1 MTPSVICNS
10 NVKWNISVPPDFDEA
25 TRIYLAS
32 HGGKKGA
39 LSSLVQKAV
48 SRYIISSLAE
58 EAKEEVRTSGLSQ
71 DDLDKIIA
79 DGVMWAKEHP
89 Q

>member
-1 MTPSVICNS
+1 MTQSVICNS

-58 EAKEEVRTSGLSQ
+58 EAKRGAYFRTITRRS
-71 DDLDKIIA
+71 
-79 DGVMWAKEHP
+79 
-89 Q
+89 

>member
-1 MTPSVICNS
+1 MNQSVICNS